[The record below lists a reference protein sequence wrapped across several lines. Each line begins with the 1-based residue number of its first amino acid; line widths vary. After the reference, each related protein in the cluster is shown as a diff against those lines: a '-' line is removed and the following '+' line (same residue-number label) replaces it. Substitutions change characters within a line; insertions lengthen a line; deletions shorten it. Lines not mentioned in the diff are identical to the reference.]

1 MVYHT
6 NNTIADYSDSTFGF
20 KDFENTKGH
29 SGYFDPRG
37 IIMRPGNQANNDTI
51 IKDKQW
57 HPAMDVIGRFIN
69 WPDTQTGKIV
79 TGGMAIFG
87 GWAAFVSSVAC
98 PVAGIVLLPTGLYL
112 APKGIERFSE
122 GVFEWMLIL
131 DKSQYAPDKT
141 GLY

>member
-51 IKDKQW
+51 IKKSNGIQQW
-57 HPAMDVIGRFIN
+57 
-69 WPDTQTGKIV
+69 T
-79 TGGMAIFG
+79 
-87 GWAAFVSSVAC
+87 
-98 PVAGIVLLPTGLYL
+98 
-112 APKGIERFSE
+112 
-122 GVFEWMLIL
+122 
-131 DKSQYAPDKT
+131 
-141 GLY
+141 

>member
-1 MVYHT
+1 
-6 NNTIADYSDSTFGF
+6 
-20 KDFENTKGH
+20 
-29 SGYFDPRG
+29 
-37 IIMRPGNQANNDTI
+37 
-51 IKDKQW
+51 
-57 HPAMDVIGRFIN
+57 MDVIGRFID